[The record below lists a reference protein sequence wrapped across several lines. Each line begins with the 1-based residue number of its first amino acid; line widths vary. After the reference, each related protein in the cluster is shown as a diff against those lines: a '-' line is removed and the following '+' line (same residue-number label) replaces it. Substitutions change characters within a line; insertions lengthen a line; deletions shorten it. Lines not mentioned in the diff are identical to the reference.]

1 MIQYDDIR
9 VKLNNRRPEL
19 ADLKDALQLDRA
31 EKEIQEL
38 EHKAAEP
45 GFWDNMEKS
54 QEILRRTTQL
64 RSKVENYHKL
74 ESLADDIETMI
85 QLAEE
90 EEDPSMVRRLPCSS
104 TTP

>member
-38 EHKAAEP
+38 EH
-45 GFWDNMEKS
+45 
-54 QEILRRTTQL
+54 
-64 RSKVENYHKL
+64 
-74 ESLADDIETMI
+74 
-85 QLAEE
+85 
-90 EEDPSMVRRLPCSS
+90 SS
-104 TTP
+104 G

>member
-90 EEDPSMVRRLPCSS
+90 
-104 TTP
+104 